1 LKRLRSSTSIP
12 AIFACFL
19 WASAFVG
26 IKLGLQYTTPMNF
39 AGARFIIA
47 GLLILPF
54 TGGIW
59 AFVSSVRKHW
69 KIVIL
74 ISFLQTFLQYAL
86 FYHGLDLVPASLA
99 AIIIGSQPLFIAFV
113 THFMMPGDSL
123 NWKKLLIYL
132 LGISGIVLV
141 SFGRQEFSISEEVK
155 ITGIGLL
162 ILVNIII
169 GFSNVFV
176 SKDGKKINALVL
188 SSSSL
193 LIGGTLLF
201 LVSIPLEGLTSL
213 RQPLQYYIS
222 LAWLSMLS
230 AVAISIWFV
239 LLKRPGVKVS
249 ELNFWKFIIPLA
261 GAVMAWLILPDEKI
275 NFYAVSG
282 MIIIAA
288 SLVLLHINKRR
299 NSEKI
304 APL

>member
-1 LKRLRSSTSIP
+1 LKRIISSTTIP

-19 WASAFVG
+19 WASVFVG
-26 IKLGLQYTTPMNF
+26 IKVGLQYTTPMNF
-39 AGARFIIA
+39 AGVRFILS

-54 TGGIW
+54 AGGIN
-59 AFVSSVRKHW
+59 VYLLSIRKHW
-69 KIVIL
+69 RIVLL
-74 ISFLQTFLQYAL
+74 ISLLQTFLQYAL
-86 FYHGLDLVPASLA
+86 FYHGIDIVPASLA

-113 THFMMPGDSL
+113 THYMMPGDSL
-123 NWKKLLIYL
+123 NWKKLLIYS

-141 SFGRQEFSISEEVK
+141 SFGRHEFSMQEDVK
-155 ITGIGLL
+155 IIGIVLL
-162 ILVNIII
+162 ILVNIIA

-176 SKDGKKINALVL
+176 SKDGKKIPALVL

-201 LVSIPLEGLTSL
+201 LVSMPLEGLTSF
-213 RQPLQYYIS
+213 RQPLPYYIS
-222 LAWLSMLS
+222 LLWLSILS
-230 AVAISIWFV
+230 SVAISIWFV

-261 GAVMAWLILPDEKI
+261 GAVMAWFILPDEKI

-282 MIIIAA
+282 MIIIAV
-288 SLVLLHINKRR
+288 SLVLLHVNKRR

-304 APL
+304 PPV

>member
-1 LKRLRSSTSIP
+1 
-12 AIFACFL
+12 
-19 WASAFVG
+19 
-26 IKLGLQYTTPMNF
+26 MNF
-39 AGARFIIA
+39 AGVRFIIS

-54 TGGIW
+54 TGGIRVYF
-59 AFVSSVRKHW
+59 ATIGKHW
-69 KIVIL
+69 KIVVL
-74 ISFLQTFLQYAL
+74 ISLLQTFLQYAL
-86 FYHGLDLVPASLA
+86 FYHGIDLVPASLA
-99 AIIIGSQPLFIAFV
+99 AIIIGAQPLFIAFV
-113 THFMMPGDSL
+113 THFMMPADSL
-123 NWKKLLIYL
+123 SWKKLLIYFF
-132 LGISGIVLV
+132 GISGVVLV
-141 SFGRQEFSISEEVK
+141 SFGRHEFSITEEVK
-155 ITGIGLL
+155 VTGIVLL
-162 ILVNIII
+162 VLVNIIA

-176 SKDGKKINALVL
+176 SKDGKKIPALVL

-201 LVSIPLEGLTSL
+201 LISIPLEGLTSFQ
-213 RQPLQYYIS
+213 QPLTYYLS
-222 LAWLSMLS
+222 LAWLSILS
-230 AVAISIWFV
+230 AIAISIWFV

-282 MIIIAA
+282 MIMIAA